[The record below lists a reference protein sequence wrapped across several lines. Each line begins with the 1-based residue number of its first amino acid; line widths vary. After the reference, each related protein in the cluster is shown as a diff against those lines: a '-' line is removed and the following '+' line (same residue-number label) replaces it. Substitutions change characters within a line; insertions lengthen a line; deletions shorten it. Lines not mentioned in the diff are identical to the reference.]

1 MPVIVRLLK
10 TLKASM
16 FRVSWSFL
24 LFVTLMHLLLSWIA
38 MAAAGE
44 AVASAPVTW
53 LYFYVTTASTVG
65 YGDFSP
71 VTASGQLV
79 AALWLI
85 PGGIAIFAALIG
97 KATMTISTYWRHLVE
112 GRSDYRALNGHTL
125 VIGWHGETTRN
136 IINILRA
143 DSELPDD
150 IVLCVCQD
158 LSNPM
163 PGDIKFVR
171 GESFANAELLQRAGV
186 AGASRIIIYDDSDER
201 VATIALSVY
210 PLKSERCHIVAHCG
224 DPDTAAM
231 LRRTLPGIECT
242 EALAIEMLVRSSTD
256 AGISRVVNELLS
268 VTHGAT
274 QYQACLPATQ
284 DMTYGELFARAKR
297 QRDVTLLGISDS
309 NEEDGNLLNP
319 PGDVVLHEGDVIFYM
334 GNKRLSEHEL
344 MTLLA
349 PSAAVTR

>member
-1 MPVIVRLLK
+1 MPVILRLLK
-10 TLKASM
+10 ALKASM
-16 FRVSWSFL
+16 FQVSWSFL
-24 LFVTLMHLLLSWIA
+24 LFVTLGHLLLSWLA
-38 MAAAGE
+38 MV
-44 AVASAPVTW
+44 VASEEVASSPIKW
-53 LYFYVTTASTVG
+53 LYFYITTASTVG
-65 YGDFSP
+65 YGDYSP
-71 VTASGQLV
+71 VTAGGQLV

-97 KATMTISTYWRHLVE
+97 KATMTISTYWRHLME
-112 GRSDYRALNGHTL
+112 GKSDYRSLTGHTL

-143 DSELPDD
+143 DTELPDD

-158 LSNPM
+158 ISNPM

-171 GESFANAELLQRAGV
+171 GESFASADLLQRAGV
-186 AGASRIIIYDDSDER
+186 TGASRIIIYDDSDER

-210 PLKSERCHIVAHCG
+210 PLKSSRCHIVAHCG
-224 DPDTAAM
+224 DPHTADM

-274 QYQACLPATQ
+274 QYQACLPAANG
-284 DMTYGELFARAKR
+284 MTYGELFTRAKR
-297 QRDVTLLGISDS
+297 QCDVTLLGISDS
-309 NEEDGNLLNP
+309 NEDDGNLLNP
-319 PGDVVLHEGDVIFYM
+319 PGDVVLQEGDVIFYM
-334 GNKRLSEHEL
+334 GNKRLSEQEL
-344 MTLLA
+344 VGLLA
-349 PSAAVTR
+349 PSDAVTP